1 MIESYQTK
9 LRRVH
14 AVLRHNFRCLKLTR
28 GRQCAIFVGAILA
41 TSSSC
46 VAQTSVLTQH
56 NDNARTGLNPNETIL
71 TTSNV
76 NVNQF
81 GKLFSVKVD
90 GQVYAQPLYVPNVVF
105 PGNAI
110 HNVLIVATE
119 NDSVYAFDADSNT
132 GVNANPL
139 WQASLVDTA
148 HGANPGEIP
157 LEDATTVGCGDISP
171 TIGVTSTPV
180 IDITTTPTPTIYVEA
195 RSVNGSNYIHRLH
208 ALDIITGNE
217 KSQGPVVITGT
228 VNGTGDG
235 SKNGIL
241 AFDAFYHHSRT
252 GLLLLNGTLY
262 LAFASLCDY
271 SLITAGS
278 SLMTQL
284 HLYRRVCL

>member
-14 AVLRHNFRCLKLTR
+14 AVLCHNFRCLKLTR

-41 TSSSC
+41 TSPSC

-132 GVNANPL
+132 GVNVNPL

-157 LEDATTVGCGDISP
+157 LKEATTVGCGDISP

-195 RSVNGSNYIHRLH
+195 RLGQWVELHSPVARSRHHHRERK
-208 ALDIITGNE
+208 I
-217 KSQGPVVITGT
+217 
-228 VNGTGDG
+228 
-235 SKNGIL
+235 
-241 AFDAFYHHSRT
+241 SRT
-252 GLLLLNGTLY
+252 GGY
-262 LAFASLCDY
+262 
-271 SLITAGS
+271 
-278 SLMTQL
+278 
-284 HLYRRVCL
+284 YRDGERNR